1 MVDCLL
7 IALSTLILQKIKQE
21 TLCKFYGTFKFFIYQ
36 RINNADNCLLIVLK
50 IIRLVKIKLEV
61 IQNC

>member
-21 TLCKFYGTFKFFIYQ
+21 TLCKFYGTFKVFIYQ

-50 IIRLVKIKLEV
+50 IIRLVKIKLKV
-61 IQNC
+61 FQNC